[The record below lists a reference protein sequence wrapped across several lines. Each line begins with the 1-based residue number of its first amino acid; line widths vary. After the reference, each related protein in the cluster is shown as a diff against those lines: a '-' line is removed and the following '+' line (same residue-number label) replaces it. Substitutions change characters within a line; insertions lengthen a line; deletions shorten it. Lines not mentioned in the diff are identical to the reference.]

1 MISIGITGIIGSGKS
16 MVSKIFEILDYPVYY
31 ADNEA
36 KKLMISN
43 DDIKVNLVN
52 EFGSETYINGIPNKE
67 FISKL
72 VFGNNK
78 NREKV
83 NAIVHPVVIEDFEN
97 WLKLKSIVGV
107 KIAAIESA
115 LLYQAK
121 INRIT
126 NYTIEVI
133 CSEQTAVQRITLR
146 DKISEADAITKIR
159 IQKNQIPK
167 DANPDYVIENDVQNS
182 ILLQCLDIISKINH
196 Q

>member
-16 MVSKIFEILDYPVYY
+16 MVSKIFEILEYPVYY

-52 EFGSETYINGIPNKE
+52 EFGGETYINGIPNKE

-107 KIAAIESA
+107 KIAVIESA

-146 DKISEADAITKIR
+146 DKISEADAINKIR

-167 DANPDYVIENDVQNS
+167 DAKSDFIIENNDPDS

-196 Q
+196 